1 MEVSQHFLFQVN
13 AVLDFAIL
21 FFGGL
26 FIWIL
31 LPNESQGQLKYYF
44 LTESPTSLNA
54 LPDDQLL
61 EAFRNSGNNVYLGV
75 LLERYTLLLF
85 GVCMKYLKNEDDAK
99 ETSSKKAESQ
109 QNDLE
114 VSTNNN
120 NLERIEF
127 GKYVFILGEDAE
139 TDKEL
144 RSLIWYLKHEG
155 THF

>member
-1 MEVSQHFLFQVN
+1 MKEELKIIRHCK
-13 AVLDFAIL
+13 
-21 FFGGL
+21 
-26 FIWIL
+26 
-31 LPNESQGQLKYYF
+31 SQGVNDEKKS
-44 LTESPTSLNA
+44 ENGIE
-54 LPDDQLL
+54 L
-61 EAFRNSGNNVYLGV
+61 ENFSGID
-75 LLERYTLLLF
+75 E
-85 GVCMKYLKNEDDAK
+85 KSEDDAK

-120 NLERIEF
+120 DLERIEF

-139 TDKEL
+139 TDKDL